1 MPIVEEKALI
11 SRVPGRSEAASQPI
25 QKVIGKRAFAL
36 FFVRITARKK
46 QISAQSLSH
55 SFKLLSGLGIPLV
68 FDYHHH
74 LANQGA
80 DNWEGAWE
88 RVVSTWGDSSLPIKM
103 HISSPRFEK
112 DFRAHRDYIDVEMF
126 LTFLKTI
133 KGSVP
138 EIYCMIEAKKK
149 DEALFQLMRQIK
161 RVPGVEL
168 INEASF
174 RMP

>member
-1 MPIVEEKALI
+1 M
-11 SRVPGRSEAASQPI
+11 G
-25 QKVIGKRAFAL
+25 
-36 FFVRITARKK
+36 ARD
-46 QISAQSLSH
+46 SACFRL
-55 SFKLLSGLGIPLV
+55 
-68 FDYHHH
+68 HHH

-80 DNWEGAWE
+80 GNWEGAWE